1 MLKQDNTAII
11 LIDVQ
16 GKLAEQMHK
25 NKKLYKQINLVLA
38 SAKALDLPIIWVEQ
52 LPEKLGS
59 TRPEIMEHLQDL
71 TPVSKHT
78 FSAHLNDEFM
88 QQIEDSNCQQFLLM
102 GIEAHV
108 CVFQTAMGLLTQGK
122 EIHLLSDAVSS
133 RDKKN
138 KAVAINRLQQNGAII
153 TSSEMAL
160 FELMETTEHPQF
172 KNIIKL
178 IK

>member
-1 MLKQDNTAII
+1 MLKQDNTAVI

-38 SAKALDLPIIWVEQ
+38 SANALNLPIIWVEQ
-52 LPEKLGS
+52 LPEKLGT
-59 TRPEIMEHLQDL
+59 TRAEIMKHLQNQ
-71 TPVSKHT
+71 TPISKNT

-88 QQIEDSNCQQFLLM
+88 QQVEDSGCQQFLLM

-108 CVFQTAMGLLTQGK
+108 CVFQTAMGLLANGK

-138 KAVAINRLQQNGAII
+138 KAIAINRLQQHGATISC
-153 TSSEMAL
+153 TEMAL

-172 KNIIKL
+172 KDIIKL